1 MSKEIHIVTHYKIDG
16 HLACGTHGERL
27 ASSKELNQV
36 KCRNC
41 RNTEVYKQARRDTR
55 NAARRAA
62 RKAKGAAAYRLA
74 HFLAAAPDRPARP
87 QSPATGFCRTSLR
100 VTATR
105 A

>member
-1 MSKEIHIVTHYKIDG
+1 MVTHYKIDG

-62 RKAKGAAAYRLA
+62 RKAKVAQPRT
-74 HFLAAAPDRPARP
+74 DW
-87 QSPATGFCRTSLR
+87 RTSWQQHLTDLPGR
-100 VTATR
+100 NRLPRGFAAQAYV
-105 A
+105 

>member
-1 MSKEIHIVTHYKIDG
+1 MVTHYKIDG
-16 HLACGTHGERL
+16 HLACGTHGEKL

-62 RKAKGAAAYRLA
+62 RKSKVAQPRTDWRTAWQQRLA
-74 HFLAAAPDRPARP
+74 DLPGLNRLPRGFAAQPY
-87 QSPATGFCRTSLR
+87 
-100 VTATR
+100 V
-105 A
+105 